1 MPSEAD
7 LKVLQADPS
16 PFFLQ
21 GGLVGVLLLHGFT
34 GTPREM
40 WPLGTYLHERG
51 LTVSAP
57 LLPGHGA
64 TLAEMNRVNWRD
76 WVSGVEVAYAHLK
89 QTTTRWFLGG
99 FSMGSLLTL
108 WMAAHHDDIAGIALY
123 APALRIADWRLNLT
137 PLFRP
142 FIRSYPQS
150 GESDLHDLEA
160 ARWMGGFS
168 RYPVGAAAEL
178 WHLHR
183 HVLRDVSY
191 VRTPALVVY
200 AEGDRSI
207 HPSSG
212 PETVRRLSQ
221 QTSVETLVL
230 RDSGHAV
237 VADREW
243 ETVAEATYRFVQRH
257 AEGT

>member
-1 MPSEAD
+1 MTSEAD
-7 LKVLQADPS
+7 YKVLQADPS

-21 GGLVGVLLLHGFT
+21 GGPIGIVLVHGFC

-40 WPLGTYLHERG
+40 WPLGAYLHERG
-51 LTVSAP
+51 LTVSVP
-57 LLPGHGA
+57 LLPGHGS
-64 TLAEMNRVNWRD
+64 TLAEINRANWRD
-76 WVSGVEVAYAHLK
+76 WVAGMEAAYANLK
-89 QTTTRWFLGG
+89 QKTTQRFIAG

-108 WMAAHHDDIAGIALY
+108 WMAAHHDDIAGIVLY

-137 PLFRP
+137 PLLRP
-142 FIRSYPQS
+142 FVHSYRQS
-150 GESDLHDLEA
+150 GESDCHDPEA
-160 ARWMGGFS
+160 ARWMGGFE
-168 RYPVGAAAEL
+168 RYPIKAAAEL
-178 WHLHR
+178 WYLHR
-183 HVLRDVSY
+183 HVLRDVSR

-200 AEGDRSI
+200 SERDRKI

-237 VADREW
+237 VADQEW
-243 ETVAEATYRFVQRH
+243 ETVAEATYRFVQRYS
-257 AEGT
+257 